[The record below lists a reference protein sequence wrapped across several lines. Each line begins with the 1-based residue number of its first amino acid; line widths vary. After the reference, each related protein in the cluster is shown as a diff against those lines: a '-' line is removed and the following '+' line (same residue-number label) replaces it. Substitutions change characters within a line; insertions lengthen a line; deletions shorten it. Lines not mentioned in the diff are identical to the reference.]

1 MKLFKYIMEK
11 RKIIV
16 IAALICTGL
25 FFLHGL
31 LRTVF
36 SESMVVSFIYPSSEK
51 GQYPDM
57 TRLNIYDFVSDE
69 VLEGAVD
76 LYNEEKGTELEVGD
90 IKNKIIV
97 NEYVPSSLAD
107 DVQTAR
113 LSGEDYFY
121 FANEFTISCR
131 PMRKFMA
138 KDFLHLFG
146 LIPNID
152 SKIMSEKLYESYAE
166 YFMNSHTE
174 MNIIPRLATKID
186 YSNYDYL
193 ETANVFDSKI
203 NMYIDYLEAKNEENG
218 SFMSKTTGMTFNDL
232 IVELKNLKNL
242 KIQNLKGYVS
252 ASKIAKDTEL
262 YINKL
267 RAENENL
274 TLMYN
279 KYQGEADVARTAMN
293 AYDHTFEENIVIT
306 GMNDEI
312 GLYQARPKT
321 AYDTITKRALDCGVK
336 ATSIL
341 KDIEENNRLIA
352 IYSAT
357 VIDPVEEERLHKVID
372 DMISEISASCETLT
386 DNANKTVEDFLNEK
400 SSDYLRR
407 SVSDKSYVSLSVIIS
422 CIIMFITAAVIV
434 AMCCFAY
441 DILSKQYQIIVQMRD
456 EKRTKMER
464 LKRLARI
471 KEGQKVS
478 DFVEQEFDSSNKEV
492 KR

>member
-11 RKIIV
+11 RKIIAV
-16 IAALICTGL
+16 AAVICTCL
-25 FFLHGL
+25 FFLYGL
-31 LRTVF
+31 LNTIF

-69 VLEGAVD
+69 VLEGAVE
-76 LYNEEKGTELEVGD
+76 LYNEEKGTELEAGD

-121 FANEFTISCR
+121 FANEFNISCK
-131 PMRKFMA
+131 PMRKFKA
-138 KDFLHLFG
+138 NDFVHLFG

-174 MNIIPRLATKID
+174 MNIIPRLATEID

-193 ETANVFDSKI
+193 ETASVFESKI

-242 KIQNLKGYVS
+242 KIENLKGFVS

-341 KDIEENNRLIA
+341 KDIEENNRLIS
-352 IYSAT
+352 IYSQA
-357 VIDPVEEERLHKVID
+357 VIDSNESERLHDIIEK
-372 DMISEISASCETLT
+372 MISEIAASCETLT

-407 SVSDKSYVSLSVIIS
+407 SISDKSYISLPIIINCAVIFAVSAI
-422 CIIMFITAAVIV
+422 AAVL
-434 AMCCFAY
+434 CCFAY
-441 DILSKQYQIIVQMRD
+441 DILLKQYQIIMHMRD

-464 LKRLARI
+464 LKRLAKI

-478 DFVEQEFDSSNKEV
+478 DFVEQEFESANKEGE
-492 KR
+492 R

>member
-1 MKLFKYIMEK
+1 MRLFKYIMEK
-11 RKIIV
+11 RKIVLIT
-16 IAALICTGL
+16 ALICTAL
-25 FFLHGL
+25 FFLYGRL
-31 LRTVF
+31 TTVF

-57 TRLNIYDFVSDE
+57 TRLNIYDFVGDE
-69 VLEGAVD
+69 VLEKAVD
-76 LYNEEKGTELEVGD
+76 LYNEEMGTQLETAD
-90 IKNKIIV
+90 IKGRIVV
-97 NEYVPSSLAD
+97 NEYVPESLAD

-121 FANEFTISCR
+121 FANEFTISCL
-131 PMRKFMA
+131 PMRKFMP
-138 KDFLHLFG
+138 KDFLHIFG
-146 LIPNID
+146 LIPNINTR
-152 SKIMSEKLYESYAE
+152 IMSEKLYESYAE

-174 MNIIPRLATKID
+174 MNIIPRLATEID

-193 ETANVFDSKI
+193 ETASVFESKI

-242 KIQNLKGYVS
+242 KIENLKGFVS

-279 KYQGEADVARTAMN
+279 KYQGEADVARSAMN

-321 AYDTITKRALDCGVK
+321 AYDTITKRALNYGVK
-336 ATSIL
+336 ATSLL
-341 KDIEENNRLIA
+341 KDIEENNRLIEV
-352 IYSAT
+352 YSST
-357 VIDPVEEERLHKVID
+357 VIDPAEKTRLHDVIE
-372 DMISEISASCETLT
+372 DMISEIAASCETLT

-407 SVSDKSYVSLSVIIS
+407 SISDKTYLSVPILIS
-422 CIIMFITAAVIV
+422 CVGTMILTAIIAVL
-434 AMCCFAY
+434 CCFGY
-441 DILSKQYQIIVQMRD
+441 DVISKQYRIIVQLRE

-464 LKRLARI
+464 LKRLA
-471 KEGQKVS
+471 KVQEGQKVS
-478 DFVEQEFDSSNKEV
+478 DFVEKEFEAEKKEV